1 MLLHGK
7 WAVVVS
13 WKGVNCQT
21 KSKCSQSRNSRNSAD
36 NWTNAHV
43 NLCVCVCLRGSCCC
57 QKRQITQ
64 GEDTMHTLVHTHTH
78 SHLYMESISKIQDVN
93 SDNNKLW
100 DSLPGKQRI
109 TIKCKDQLGKFISQN
124 YSANN
129 NKAPSGKR
137 EWEGRREQR
146 QRSGSSRVP
155 RFIWTR
161 QGRRTHVGMLIVTCS
176 SCLFSAS
183 LAKSLTDGRQGRR
196 RAHTVRAKSIWQV
209 DFWLAIYDTVT
220 IKRFSEDPHVL
231 SVFSPQSQSLSEPQP
246 QPRPKSLSQFRLRRK
261 GSWRFISAWQV
272 LASP

>member
-1 MLLHGK
+1 MGSGRLSCPERAWIVKRRANVANLETPEI
-7 WAVVVS
+7 A
-13 WKGVNCQT
+13 QT
-21 KSKCSQSRNSRNSAD
+21 IGLMRM
-36 NWTNAHV
+36 WT
-43 NLCVCVCLRGSCCC
+43 CVCVFLRGSCCC

-64 GEDTMHTLVHTHTH
+64 GEDTMHTLVHTHTHTH

-129 NKAPSGKR
+129 NKAPSGKGSGK
-137 EWEGRREQR
+137 GRGKKQR

-183 LAKSLTDGRQGRR
+183 LAESLTDGRQGRR
-196 RAHTVRAKSIWQV
+196 RAQQEPK
-209 DFWLAIYDTVT
+209 
-220 IKRFSEDPHVL
+220 
-231 SVFSPQSQSLSEPQP
+231 VFG
-246 QPRPKSLSQFRLRRK
+246 K
-261 GSWRFISAWQV
+261 
-272 LASP
+272 

>member
-1 MLLHGK
+1 MGSGRLSCPERAWIVKRRANVANLETPEI
-7 WAVVVS
+7 A
-13 WKGVNCQT
+13 QT
-21 KSKCSQSRNSRNSAD
+21 IGLMRM
-36 NWTNAHV
+36 WT
-43 NLCVCVCLRGSCCC
+43 CVCVASARELLLPKETNYARRGHNA
-57 QKRQITQ
+57 
-64 GEDTMHTLVHTHTH
+64 HTCTHTH

-231 SVFSPQSQSLSEPQP
+231 SVFSPQSLSEPQP